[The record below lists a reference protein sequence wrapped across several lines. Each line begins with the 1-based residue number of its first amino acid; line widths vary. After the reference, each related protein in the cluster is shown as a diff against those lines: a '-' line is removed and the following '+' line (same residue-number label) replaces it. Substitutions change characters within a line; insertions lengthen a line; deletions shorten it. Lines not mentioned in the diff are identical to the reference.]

1 MFFNSYNPMDWYW
14 IVGGDDT
21 RVFSSKASAYLPATD
36 STYTAWAADNPTTK
50 ILDAEQLYEVL
61 LQQWVPPYLATG
73 VQIESTGNSN
83 LNGTYP
89 MDPAS
94 QQQITGIATSISAGR
109 GLPGGGSTFRYQGHQ
124 FDQTS
129 FLNFATA
136 AENWVYNSYQAL
148 GEIVMTGSG
157 SMPEQPV
164 TIA

>member
-36 STYTAWAADNPTTK
+36 STYTAWAAENPTTK
-50 ILDAEQLYEVL
+50 ILNAQELYDVL
-61 LQQWVPPYLATG
+61 VQQWIPNYLATG
-73 VQIESTGNSN
+73 VQIASTGTPS
-83 LNGTYP
+83 LNGTYS

-94 QQQITGIATSISAGR
+94 TQQITGIATSISAGR
-109 GLPGGGSTFRYQGHQ
+109 GLPGGGSTFFYQGHQ
-124 FDQTS
+124 FDETS

-136 AENWVYNSYQAL
+136 AENWLYNVYQSL
-148 GEIVMTGSG
+148 GQIVMTGSG
-157 SMPEQPV
+157 SMPSQPV